1 MISLPVAVASAGVLA
16 EDMDQDTRN
25 TLINN
30 ALPIAGLF
38 VVLLLIAVYLLWRS
52 MNKQMKKINPELPAG
67 PDDRLQAR
75 DRLLTKEAVQRGEQA
90 DDRPTS

>member
-1 MISLPVAVASAGVLA
+1 MISLPTVVASATVLS

-38 VVLLLIAVYLLWRS
+38 VLLLLIAVYFLWRS
-52 MNKQMKKINPELPAG
+52 MSRQMKKIDPELPAG

-75 DRLLTKEAVQRGEQA
+75 DRLLTREAVERGEQA